1 MCVRLVFRR
10 PVCYGYTAIFSVLLS
25 IQTSF
30 MSMYFQRAVAIAAA
44 IAAVV
49 VAAHSKHFYTSA
61 RTIHL
66 SRSLSHTA
74 KCLHMCFSLLPHY
87 SHRIERLLSV
97 NTLTTNTRTHT
108 QTSLSHEQYW
118 QRLSYADHLQRPIH
132 TRTLQAFHS
141 ISMRWIY
148 SHDEIN
154 LMERYKRKTLQHFC
168 ENRMVFLST
177 DSCISY
183 LIFCGDRKRFNS
195 RLKPFWLPAKSY
207 MKLKTV
213 NSYGTFPRIKLFL
226 HWMTQQRKND
236 LK

>member
-44 IAAVV
+44 TAAVV

-97 NTLTTNTRTHT
+97 NTLTTNTHTHK
-108 QTSLSHEQYW
+108 SV
-118 QRLSYADHLQRPIH
+118 
-132 TRTLQAFHS
+132 TRTILATFIVRWSFTTTNTHSHTPS
-141 ISMRWIY
+141 ISFN
-148 SHDEIN
+148 IN
-154 LMERYKRKTLQHFC
+154 AVNLQSWW
-168 ENRMVFLST
+168 N
-177 DSCISY
+177 
-183 LIFCGDRKRFNS
+183 
-195 RLKPFWLPAKSY
+195 
-207 MKLKTV
+207 
-213 NSYGTFPRIKLFL
+213 
-226 HWMTQQRKND
+226 
-236 LK
+236 

>member
-1 MCVRLVFRR
+1 MSVRLVFRR

-44 IAAVV
+44 TAAVV

-108 QTSLSHEQYW
+108 NLTVARTILATFIVRWSFTTTNTHS
-118 QRLSYADHLQRPIH
+118 H
-132 TRTLQAFHS
+132 TRT
-141 ISMRWIY
+141 ISFN
-148 SHDEIN
+148 IN
-154 LMERYKRKTLQHFC
+154 VV
-168 ENRMVFLST
+168 NRQSWW
-177 DSCISY
+177 
-183 LIFCGDRKRFNS
+183 N
-195 RLKPFWLPAKSY
+195 
-207 MKLKTV
+207 
-213 NSYGTFPRIKLFL
+213 
-226 HWMTQQRKND
+226 
-236 LK
+236 